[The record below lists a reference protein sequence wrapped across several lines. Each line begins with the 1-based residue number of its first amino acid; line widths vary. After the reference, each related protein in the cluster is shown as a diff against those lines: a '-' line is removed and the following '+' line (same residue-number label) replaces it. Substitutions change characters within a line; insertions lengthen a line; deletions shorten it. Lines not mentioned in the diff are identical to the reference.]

1 MATRL
6 RGNDKEIEGQ
16 RWVATT
22 RAKAGEVLGNLSGEI
37 VYPCISDLDGED
49 EGGQTSSSLAVSTRW
64 ISTAKLLQSG
74 LVTLAQMEGG
84 E

>member
-22 RAKAGEVLGNLSGEI
+22 RAKAGEVLGNLSGCITCTVEI
-37 VYPCISDLDGED
+37 KTKIDFPRRSNRG
-49 EGGQTSSSLAVSTRW
+49 
-64 ISTAKLLQSG
+64 AKDWGRSYIPVFQIW
-74 LVTLAQMEGG
+74 MEKMK
-84 E
+84 EVKHPPL